1 MGQRGFPL
9 LAHVVFIEVS
19 QLPLDRKYFA
29 YRMPSSPKVTLLIE
43 SVSAPKA
50 PFAHRGTINHECG
63 GLDNLQDIL
72 QIREKYPNYPYAKP
86 YDRLFRF
93 RIHNKHRCRR

>member
-9 LAHVVFIEVS
+9 LAHVVFIEVY

-50 PFAHRGTINHECG
+50 PFAQG
-63 GLDNLQDIL
+63 
-72 QIREKYPNYPYAKP
+72 
-86 YDRLFRF
+86 RLTLKDASDPKMSFA
-93 RIHNKHRCRR
+93 